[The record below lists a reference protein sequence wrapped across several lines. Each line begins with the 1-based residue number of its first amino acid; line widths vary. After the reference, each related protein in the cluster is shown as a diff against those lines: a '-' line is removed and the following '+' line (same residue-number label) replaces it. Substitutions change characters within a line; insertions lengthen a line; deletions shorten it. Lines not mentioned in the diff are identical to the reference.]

1 MKKGTLFIISA
12 PSGAGKTSLVSEIL
26 ERVTNIKASISHTTR
41 KCRPGEMDGINYHFV
56 DEPTFAG
63 MVKKNA
69 FLEYAEVFG
78 NHYGTSQEW
87 VQLALE
93 EGVDVILEIDWQGAE
108 QVRQHFPKS
117 ISIFILPPSTQA
129 LEDRLNDRGQDNA
142 DVIQR
147 RIAAA
152 KEEMSHYADADYL
165 VINDDFELARH
176 QLEAIIIAQ
185 RCHLDIMSA
194 EPILSD
200 LLS

>member
-1 MKKGTLFIISA
+1 
-12 PSGAGKTSLVSEIL
+12 
-26 ERVTNIKASISHTTR
+26 
-41 KCRPGEMDGINYHFV
+41 
-56 DEPTFAG
+56 
-63 MVKKNA
+63 
-69 FLEYAEVFG
+69 
-78 NHYGTSQEW
+78 
-87 VQLALE
+87 
-93 EGVDVILEIDWQGAE
+93 
-108 QVRQHFPKS
+108 VRQHFSKS

-142 DVIQR
+142 DVIQH

>member
-1 MKKGTLFIISA
+1 
-12 PSGAGKTSLVSEIL
+12 
-26 ERVTNIKASISHTTR
+26 
-41 KCRPGEMDGINYHFV
+41 MDGINYHFV

-108 QVRQHFPKS
+108 QVRQHFSKS

-142 DVIQR
+142 DVIQH

-165 VINDDFELARH
+165 VVNDDFELARH